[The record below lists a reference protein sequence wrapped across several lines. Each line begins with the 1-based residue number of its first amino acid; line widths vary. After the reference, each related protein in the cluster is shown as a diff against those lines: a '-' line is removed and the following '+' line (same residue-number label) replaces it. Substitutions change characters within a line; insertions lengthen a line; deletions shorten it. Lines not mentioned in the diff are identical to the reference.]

1 MLAAALALQLALQ
14 SMHNSKLLLLQLRV
28 LVLRHLVAMLPE
40 QLPLALLQSD

>member
-1 MLAAALALQLALQ
+1 MLAAVPVLQLALQ

-28 LVLRHLVAMLPE
+28 LALRLLVAMLPE